1 MNDESERKGSSQ
13 KSESITGVLIIP
25 IYVQSV
31 RLSVSDNDD
40 YVVCFN
46 LIASKTAR

>member
-40 YVVCFN
+40 YCCLLQFN
-46 LIASKTAR
+46 CIKNG